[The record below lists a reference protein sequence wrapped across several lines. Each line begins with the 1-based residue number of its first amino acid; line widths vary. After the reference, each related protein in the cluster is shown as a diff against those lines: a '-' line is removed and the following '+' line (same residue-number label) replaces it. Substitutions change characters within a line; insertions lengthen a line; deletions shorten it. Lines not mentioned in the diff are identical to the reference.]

1 MVIALNH
8 LLIELSFYAALAFC
22 LNTEAVTARYLRAKT
37 RIDLGALGV
46 RILLSRRR
54 PAPRQRHRLAN
65 NPRDGLERSYLSL
78 RRSAS
83 RCACT

>member
-46 RILLSRRR
+46 RILLSR
-54 PAPRQRHRLAN
+54 
-65 NPRDGLERSYLSL
+65 
-78 RRSAS
+78 
-83 RCACT
+83 